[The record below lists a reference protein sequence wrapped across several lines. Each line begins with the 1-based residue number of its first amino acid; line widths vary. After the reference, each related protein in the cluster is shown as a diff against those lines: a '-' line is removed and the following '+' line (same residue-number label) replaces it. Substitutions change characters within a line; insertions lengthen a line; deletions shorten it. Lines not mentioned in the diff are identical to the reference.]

1 MALSPPKA
9 SNTGLR
15 AIHAAE
21 RDRTA
26 SALIQP
32 IVMAWIRRIRRSVAD
47 AGAGS
52 AEFIEEDYDTLAEQR
67 DRERL
72 PAAFRAVGR
81 ASLPMAPTHGGCY
94 QQRCGPPLQKTQ
106 GWGTHVSLW
115 ERKNRAGR
123 RLGHPSYFAPT
134 PALISRPNSSLQLD
148 CSLRLLRTLAVILV
162 HLLAC

>member
-15 AIHAAE
+15 ASHAAE

-32 IVMAWIRRIRRSVAD
+32 IVMAWIQRIRRSVVD

-72 PAAFRAVGR
+72 RQRDEQNRHHNDRDDKTRRSPQAESRVAARFR
-81 ASLPMAPTHGGCY
+81 LHEFILAP
-94 QQRCGPPLQKTQ
+94 
-106 GWGTHVSLW
+106 LW
-115 ERKNRAGR
+115 
-123 RLGHPSYFAPT
+123 
-134 PALISRPNSSLQLD
+134 
-148 CSLRLLRTLAVILV
+148 VV
-162 HLLAC
+162 